1 MNKLFSM
8 VAILA
13 VCTPAIAAAPMGRG
27 RAGVNAGASMRASAS
42 KNQLANVAAIN
53 DEQEVETVAAVTH
66 EIMPVVEDT
75 TVETPEQPEEPAVP
89 EKDMREKERAACI
102 QNNIGVGATFVW
114 ASKYSNTENYSSM
127 VEDVDNPENNV
138 CFVKVGLKSNDTRID
153 VSDVPTKYFT
163 MGETV
168 TCGSWADAE
177 GLRKRILDAKKK
189 GRTWATVGGAVG
201 GAGIGVGA
209 MELFGNKLIGG
220 KVMGQKALE
229 GTELLCSQ
237 MKVLAKDDP
246 TQYEQVKSSL
256 RELKDY
262 CEKTEW
268 TTSNPKPEVC
278 DPKPELIKEMKA
290 FEFDKL
296 LAC

>member
-89 EKDMREKERAACI
+89 EKDMREREKAACI
-102 QNNIGVGATFVW
+102 NNNIGVGATFVW
-114 ASKYSNTENYSSM
+114 ASRYSNIGNYSSM
-127 VEDVDNPENNV
+127 IEDVEFPENNV
-138 CFVKVGLKSNDTRID
+138 CFVKAGLKSDDARID
-153 VSDVPTKYFT
+153 VSDVPTKYFV
-163 MGETV
+163 MGETIK
-168 TCGSWADAE
+168 CGAWANADT
-177 GLRKRILDAKKK
+177 LRGRILDAKKK

-201 GAGIGVGA
+201 GAAIGVGA

-220 KVMGQKALE
+220 AVQGQKALE
-229 GTELLCSQ
+229 GNELLKSQ
-237 MKVLAKDDP
+237 LAVLADKKP
-246 TQYEQVKSSL
+246 SEY
-256 RELKDY
+256 REFKQHMQNIKRL
-262 CEKTEW
+262 CTETEW
-268 TTSNPKPEVC
+268 PDGKVPEDCSKYDYEYLLSV
-278 DPKPELIKEMKA
+278 MK
-290 FEFDKL
+290 
-296 LAC
+296 